1 MKDWTTEGMSKE
13 WIRKANDE
21 KITRVLSKKD
31 TKKKDTVEQRIQKYW
46 EDSGYE
52 KSDDNTTVLRKSK
65 IKQ

>member
-1 MKDWTTEGMSKE
+1 MSKE

-65 IKQ
+65 VK